1 MSKTNVARLLKQSD
15 VPFDLLS
22 YTVDEEDL
30 SAQNV
35 ARKINY
41 PLSSI
46 FKTLVLETD
55 QKQHIFAVISGEEE
69 LDLKAVALALSTK
82 KVQMVP
88 MNDLMRLTGYIRG
101 GVAPIG
107 AKKTFPVLLSDRAVG
122 QSYMIISA
130 GKRGWQIKLAPDD
143 FLTFTNGILFTNR

>member
-22 YTVDEEDL
+22 YTVDEKDL

-55 QKQHIFAVISGEEE
+55 QKQHVFAVISGEEE

>member
-1 MSKTNVARLLKQSD
+1 MSQTNVARLLKQSD
-15 VPFDLLS
+15 IAFDLLS
-22 YTVDEEDL
+22 YPVDEQDL

-55 QKQHIFAVISGEEE
+55 QKQHVFAVISGEEE
-69 LDLKAVALALSTK
+69 LNLKAAALALSVK
-82 KVQMVP
+82 KVQLVP
-88 MNDLMRLTGYIRG
+88 MNDLKKLTGYIRG

-107 AKKTFPVLLSDRAVG
+107 AKKKFPVLLSDQVTG
-122 QSYMIISA
+122 QPFMIISA
-130 GKRGWQIKLAPDD
+130 GKRGFQIKLAPDD

>member
-1 MSKTNVARLLKQSD
+1 M
-15 VPFDLLS
+15 LS

-107 AKKTFPVLLSDRAVG
+107 AKKTFPVLLSDRAVA

>member
-22 YTVDEEDL
+22 YTVDEKDL

-55 QKQHIFAVISGEEE
+55 QKQHVFAVISGEEE

-82 KVQMVP
+82 KVQLVP